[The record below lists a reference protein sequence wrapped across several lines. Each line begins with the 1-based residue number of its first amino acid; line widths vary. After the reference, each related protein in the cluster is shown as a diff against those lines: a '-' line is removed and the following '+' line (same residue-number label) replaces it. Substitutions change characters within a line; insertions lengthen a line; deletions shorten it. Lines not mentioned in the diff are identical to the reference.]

1 MWDRSVFEQLREKTE
16 RSLAG
21 GGAARLQRQHDAG
34 KLSARERLEML
45 LDKDTFVETG
55 GLIETRILD
64 FGMDS
69 KKVPG
74 DGVVT
79 GYGKVN
85 GRLVFVSSEDFT
97 VTGGTLG
104 EAHAKKICAIQDMAL
119 EMRAPLIM
127 INDSG
132 GARIEEGVCSL
143 SGYSGIFLRNTKASG
158 IIPQIAVIMG
168 PCAGGACYSPAIC
181 DFVFMVRKTGYMF
194 ITGPQVVKT
203 VTGEAVSLED
213 LGGAE
218 VYLSKSGVA
227 HCVYTNDTECLEAVR
242 NLLSYLPQNF
252 EEPAPIVRGT
262 AVDRS
267 AEITSLVPQSPK
279 KPYDVREVILTMVDE
294 DSFFEIQP
302 QWARNAVIGFGR
314 IDEKAV
320 GIVANQPAFMGGSL
334 DYDSSDKMARFIRT
348 CDCFN
353 VPLVVLV
360 DVPAFLPGSKQEH
373 NGIIRH
379 GAKLLYAFSEATV
392 PKISLIMRKAYGG
405 AYIAMNSK
413 QMGADI
419 VFAWPIAEIAVMGA
433 EGAVEIMFRK
443 EIAAEP
449 GRRDALIADYKEQF
463 LNPYLAAA
471 RGYIDEVIEPARTRE
486 RIAAAL
492 DALSGKRR
500 ERSPKRHGNIP
511 L

>member
-55 GLIETRILD
+55 GLIETRISD

-218 VYLSKSGVA
+218 VHLSKSGVA

-314 IDEKAV
+314 IDEKTV